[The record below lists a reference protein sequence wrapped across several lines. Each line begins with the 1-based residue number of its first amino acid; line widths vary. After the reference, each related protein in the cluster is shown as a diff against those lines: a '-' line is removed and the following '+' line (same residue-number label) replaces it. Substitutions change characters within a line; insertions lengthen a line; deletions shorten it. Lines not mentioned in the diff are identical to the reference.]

1 MASPTSPT
9 PDRRPKRRHY
19 LDAIR
24 VSAILLLIPYHAARY
39 VQKGFGEDR
48 IVDAAVWF
56 VHTWHM
62 PLFFA
67 ISGFLAATALRRSGA
82 VRQVRSRLRRLG
94 VPLVIGML
102 TVVPLANFFV
112 IGAAAIWSR
121 DQKVPVKRELS
132 FDHVFNTTPQ
142 HLWFID
148 YLLVISL
155 LALGAWVAIT
165 EFPKVGAAIN
175 RGFRVLMTSWW
186 GVLALAA
193 TSALILIT
201 KPGWV
206 AGGTMSDSLV
216 PVPTLLVYFSFFF
229 LFGWLFSGQ
238 DDLQEVLKRGA
249 WLRFAAGALIAIPGF
264 FLFYNN
270 TDFTGNV
277 GIAGMLAEDGQLRI
291 VGLFAVGLVCWLMLF
306 GIWGL
311 LARYVRSESRVL
323 RYLADASFWIYLV
336 HIPFL
341 VAIQS
346 ALAETHLEVA
356 LRYALTVSGTLALA
370 VGSYALVQAGRR
382 LWVRLTGQR
391 HPSASTRGR
400 LLSPPAPNV
409 N

>member
-1 MASPTSPT
+1 MASTTAPV
-9 PDRRPKRRHY
+9 PDRRPQRRHY

-39 VQKGFGEDR
+39 VQKGSGEDR
-48 IVDAAVWF
+48 AVDATVWF

-67 ISGFLAATALRRSGA
+67 ISGFLAATALRRSNA

-112 IGAAAIWSR
+112 IEAAAIWSR
-121 DQKVPVKRELS
+121 DQKIPLKRELT
-132 FDHVFNTTPQ
+132 FDHVFNATPQ

-148 YLLVISL
+148 YLLAISL
-155 LALGAWVAIT
+155 LAIGAWVAIQAY
-165 EFPKVGAAIN
+165 PKAGAAIN

-186 GVLALAA
+186 GILALAA
-193 TSALILIT
+193 TSALILST
-201 KPGWV
+201 KAGWV

-216 PVPTLLVYFSFFF
+216 PVPTLLAYFGFFF

-238 DDLQEVLKRGA
+238 DDLLEALRRGA
-249 WLRFAAGALIAIPGF
+249 WLRFVAGALIAIPGF
-264 FLFYNN
+264 VLFSNN
-270 TDFTGNV
+270 TDFTGKV
-277 GIAGMLAEDGQLRI
+277 GIAGVLAENGQLRI
-291 VGLFAVGLVCWLMLF
+291 IGLFAVGLVCWLMLF
-306 GIWGL
+306 GVWGL
-311 LARYVRSESRVL
+311 LARYVRRESRVL

-346 ALAETHLEVA
+346 SLAETHLEVA
-356 LRYALTVSGTLALA
+356 
-370 VGSYALVQAGRR
+370 
-382 LWVRLTGQR
+382 
-391 HPSASTRGR
+391 
-400 LLSPPAPNV
+400 
-409 N
+409 

>member
-112 IGAAAIWSR
+112 IEAAAIWSR
-121 DQKVPVKRELS
+121 DQKVPVKRELA

-186 GVLALAA
+186 GVLG
-193 TSALILIT
+193 
-201 KPGWV
+201 PGRDQRPDPDHQV
-206 AGGTMSDSLV
+206 RLGCGRDHVRL
-216 PVPTLLVYFSFFF
+216 
-229 LFGWLFSGQ
+229 
-238 DDLQEVLKRGA
+238 
-249 WLRFAAGALIAIPGF
+249 AGAGSDATRLFQLLLRSSAGCSAARTTFRRCSSGGPG
-264 FLFYNN
+264 
-270 TDFTGNV
+270 
-277 GIAGMLAEDGQLRI
+277 
-291 VGLFAVGLVCWLMLF
+291 
-306 GIWGL
+306 
-311 LARYVRSESRVL
+311 
-323 RYLADASFWIYLV
+323 
-336 HIPFL
+336 
-341 VAIQS
+341 
-346 ALAETHLEVA
+346 
-356 LRYALTVSGTLALA
+356 
-370 VGSYALVQAGRR
+370 
-382 LWVRLTGQR
+382 
-391 HPSASTRGR
+391 
-400 LLSPPAPNV
+400 
-409 N
+409 